1 MPETARA
8 GGAELPQSLRPRRWD
23 AISAAVVLLLILP
36 DVHPRHNG
44 LGGVALDLAFAIA
57 MLWRSR
63 WPFPVFLVTAAIAF
77 VQWTSDVRVLGDVAL
92 LIAFYTVASRE
103 DRRTTLTAAA
113 ILEVGVF
120 LALSRWFHG
129 GPVRSFVGLTGL
141 VAAAGALG
149 MNVRHRRRLL
159 ESLEERAA
167 RLELER
173 DQQGRLAAAAER
185 ARIARELHDVVAHNL
200 TVMIALADGAAY
212 TLREDPDRAEQ
223 ALGTA
228 SSTGRRALG
237 EMRRLLGVLRD
248 DDAGPASE
256 RVPQPGVPEIDTLV
270 EQVRAAGLPVSYRVA
285 PAARTLPEGVQL
297 TVFRI
302 VQEALTNTLKHA
314 GPSAAAEVDLVTT
327 DADVYVS
334 VADTGVSSPPENG
347 NGGSGLRG
355 MIERAAVYGGVVRA
369 GPRPAGGW
377 RVTASLPMP
386 VPGEPEPLAH
396 HASPAT
402 RERQ

>member
-1 MPETARA
+1 MRETARA
-8 GGAELPQSLRPRRWD
+8 GRAELPQSLRPRRWD

-77 VQWTSDVRVLGDVAL
+77 VQWASDVRVLGDLAL

-120 LALSRWFHG
+120 LALFRWFHG
-129 GPVRSFVGLTGL
+129 GHVRSFVGLTGL

-149 MNVRHRRRLL
+149 MNVRHRRGLL

-212 TLREDPDRAEQ
+212 TLREDPDQAEQ

-270 EQVRAAGLPVSYRVA
+270 EQVRAAGLPVTYRVA
-285 PAARTLPEGVQL
+285 PDARTLPEGIQL

-314 GPSAAAEVDLVTT
+314 GPSAAAEVDLVAT

-334 VADTGVSSPPENG
+334 VTDTGVPSPPENG
-347 NGGSGLRG
+347 HGGSGLRG
-355 MIERAAVYGGVVRA
+355 MTERAAVYGGVVHA
-369 GPRPAGGW
+369 GPRPAG
-377 RVTASLPMP
+377 
-386 VPGEPEPLAH
+386 
-396 HASPAT
+396 
-402 RERQ
+402 